1 MDEVMVIKSVLLLRD
16 MKTKVHLGFEV
27 KVHSDEKA
35 IELDVS
41 VQPTAKV
48 FYGEELKEKKMAE
61 FLGQRIGGK
70 DRADKD
76 VGIWARAVLELQER
90 LIARGRK

>member
-1 MDEVMVIKSVLLLRD
+1 MAIKAVMLLRD
-16 MKTKVHLGFEV
+16 MKTKVQIGFEV
-27 KVHSDEKA
+27 KVQSDEKT

-61 FLGQRIGGK
+61 FLEQKLGAK
-70 DRADKD
+70 KKPENAD
-76 VGIWARAVLELQER
+76 VGVWARAVLELQER
-90 LIARGRK
+90 LVARGRK

>member
-1 MDEVMVIKSVLLLRD
+1 MVIKSVLLLRD

-27 KVHSDEKA
+27 KVRSDEKV

-70 DRADKD
+70 DRAEKD